1 MPDCPLAD
9 DCPSFQER
17 IQGMGCQHYGDR
29 GGAEWCKHYNQPI
42 RDLKQQPVKPGEEVV
57 VEVTDIH
64 ESGAGVG
71 RTEDGFIVMVDGV
84 LPDARARVK
93 ITRVKSNHA
102 LGEEVERLP
111 MDAAEEEPTETDE
124 PERSAREHEPGD
136 ESPERVRRG
145 EHRERPVLAVAPR
158 LEVAREP
165 LGEAD
170 ERDGERPEHAVA
182 DRVHRPDRPERLGS
196 RDNFWGGS

>member
-29 GGAEWCKHYNQPI
+29 GGAEWCQHYNQPI
-42 RDLKQQPVKPGEEVV
+42 RDLKQQPVKPGEEVI

-71 RTEDGFIVMVDGV
+71 RTEDGFIVMVDGI

-93 ITRVKSNHA
+93 ILRVMSNHA
-102 LGEEVERLP
+102 RAEEIERLP
-111 MDAAEEEPTETDE
+111 MEEED
-124 PERSAREHEPGD
+124 
-136 ESPERVRRG
+136 
-145 EHRERPVLAVAPR
+145 
-158 LEVAREP
+158 
-165 LGEAD
+165 AD
-170 ERDGERPEHAVA
+170 EKPEEDTPDRKRGRD
-182 DRVHRPDRPERLGS
+182 RPDRPERLGS
-196 RDNFWGGS
+196 RDNFWGS